1 MEALMRETTIG
12 LAACAALILV
22 GIAVNKM
29 GIAANNRQRVLEAT
43 VEMERLATKLDH
55 AMKIA
60 PETKL
65 EIARIISQPWYNC
78 IQMACPTVLET
89 RNRTARA
96 HLRTV
101 LEGSG
106 VPTELSARAM
116 PHTNI
121 GN

>member
-1 MEALMRETTIG
+1 
-12 LAACAALILV
+12 
-22 GIAVNKM
+22 
-29 GIAANNRQRVLEAT
+29 VLEAT

-55 AMKIA
+55 AKKIA
-60 PETKL
+60 SETKL
-65 EIARIISQPWYNC
+65 EITRIINQPWYNC
-78 IQMACPTVLET
+78 IQMACPTALET

-116 PHTNI
+116 PHINI